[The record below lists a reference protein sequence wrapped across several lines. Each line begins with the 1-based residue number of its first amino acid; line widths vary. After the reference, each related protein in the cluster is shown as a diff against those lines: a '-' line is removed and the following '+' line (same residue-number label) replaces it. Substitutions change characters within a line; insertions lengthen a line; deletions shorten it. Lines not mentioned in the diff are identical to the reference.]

1 MGLNYDNSS
10 SLVYISVRDNIQSQ
24 RVVEPLRY
32 VRLENPNRIYFD
44 IKDAILIGEK
54 QQIVFEKSAIKEI
67 RLAQFETVPNKI
79 VRAVIT
85 FEEDFDVSKVKLKS
99 IDGNIIVQ
107 LLQPALNG
115 DYFNIVYD
123 ENGRCEEESEYRYKG
138 NVNIE
143 WFRSIDA
150 VSRGGAEGD
159 LLTVRGWYIEFD
171 AGKPVS
177 QTFYF
182 KDGYA
187 SMLEEYGD
195 LRNQKFDGVKV
206 TSYDRYV
213 YGVLEERVEQSWNNN
228 LLTKYVSKDK
238 NGNIT
243 YMLTN
248 IWSESGQ
255 LLHTYVESEN
265 DVFFDSYE
273 YNTDGFLVKYSSRLN
288 AKEEK
293 ELTFKYLSYDY
304 KGNWTKRIIY
314 IQDQIFIEERI
325 ITYYT
330 NQ

>member
-1 MGLNYDNSS
+1 MKQNYIILLLVFIVSLSINAQGFNSLSQEGLKGDVKSIKVICYNASEYNGSFYKNGIITAYDYDANI
-10 SLVYISVRDNIQSQ
+10 YPIS
-24 RVVEPLRY
+24 RY
-32 VRLENPNRIYFD
+32 EYNTDGNL
-44 IKDAILIGEK
+44 
-54 QQIVFEKSAIKEI
+54 
-67 RLAQFETVPNKI
+67 
-79 VRAVIT
+79 
-85 FEEDFDVSKVKLKS
+85 VKLT
-99 IDGNIIVQ
+99 
-107 LLQPALNG
+107 
-115 DYFNIVYD
+115 VYD

-150 VSRGGAEGD
+150 VPRGGAEGD

-171 AGKPVS
+171 ASKPIS

-187 SMLEEYGD
+187 SMVEAYGD

-265 DVFFDSYE
+265 DVFVDSYE
-273 YNTDGFLVKYSSRLN
+273 YNKDGFLVKYLSRLN
-288 AKEEK
+288 AKEE
-293 ELTFKYLSYDY
+293 EEHTFKYLSHDY

-314 IQDQIFIEERI
+314 IQDKAYIEERT

-330 NQ
+330 NL

>member
-1 MGLNYDNSS
+1 MIRSYFLLFCLLFISLSVNSQGFNS
-10 SLVYISVRDNIQSQ
+10 
-24 RVVEPLRY
+24 
-32 VRLENPNRIYFD
+32 
-44 IKDAILIGEK
+44 
-54 QQIVFEKSAIKEI
+54 
-67 RLAQFETVPNKI
+67 LAQEGLKG
-79 VRAVIT
+79 
-85 FEEDFDVSKVKLKS
+85 DVKS
-99 IDGNIIVQ
+99 IKVVCYNASEYNGSIYKYGIVTIDYNTGMCPICRYDYNTDGNLIKRTI
-107 LLQPALNG
+107 
-115 DYFNIVYD
+115 YD
-123 ENGRCEEESEYRYKG
+123 ENERLTETSEYRYKE
-138 NVNIE
+138 NVNIG
-143 WFRSIDA
+143 WWRDIDA
-150 VSRGGAEGD
+150 VPRGGAEGE
-159 LLTVRGWYIEFD
+159 LITARSWYIEFE

-177 QTFYF
+177 QVFYF

-187 SMLEEYGD
+187 SMLEAYGD
-195 LRNQKFDGVKV
+195 LRNQKFEGFNVK
-206 TSYDRYV
+206 SYDRYV
-213 YGVLEERVEQSWNNN
+213 DGVLEERVENTWNNN

-273 YNTDGFLVKYSSRLN
+273 YNKDGFLVKYLSRLN
-288 AKEEK
+288 AKEE
-293 ELTFKYLSYDY
+293 EEHTFKYLSYDY

>member
-1 MGLNYDNSS
+1 MKCLGIHTNIKRYYFLLLCLLFRVLTVNSQGFNSLSQEGLKGDVKSIKVICYNASEYNGSIYKNGIITAYDYDANI
-10 SLVYISVRDNIQSQ
+10 YPIS
-24 RVVEPLRY
+24 RY
-32 VRLENPNRIYFD
+32 EYNTDGNL
-44 IKDAILIGEK
+44 
-54 QQIVFEKSAIKEI
+54 
-67 RLAQFETVPNKI
+67 
-79 VRAVIT
+79 
-85 FEEDFDVSKVKLKS
+85 VKLT
-99 IDGNIIVQ
+99 
-107 LLQPALNG
+107 
-115 DYFNIVYD
+115 VYD

-150 VSRGGAEGD
+150 VPRGGAEGD

-238 NGNIT
+238 DGNVT
-243 YMLTN
+243 YMQTN
-248 IWSESGQ
+248 VWSNAGQ
-255 LLHTYVESEN
+255 LLQQYVESGN

-293 ELTFKYLSYDY
+293 EHTFKYLSYDY